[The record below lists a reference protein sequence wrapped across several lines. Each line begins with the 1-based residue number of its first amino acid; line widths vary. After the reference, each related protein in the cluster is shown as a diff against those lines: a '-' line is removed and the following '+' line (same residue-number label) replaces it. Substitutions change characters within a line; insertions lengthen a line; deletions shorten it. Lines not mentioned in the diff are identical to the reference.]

1 MLRRECETDVLNKYV
16 EINIFNTLEKE
27 VSMRLLKKYFITTI
41 ILLFLISTSTYTFA
55 ASSSDIFSGGFLF
68 IVRVAQ
74 ICNGK
79 LSST

>member
-1 MLRRECETDVLNKYV
+1 
-16 EINIFNTLEKE
+16 
-27 VSMRLLKKYFITTI
+27 MRLLKKYFITTI

-79 LSST
+79 LWST

>member
-41 ILLFLISTSTYTFA
+41 ILLFFDKYEHLY
-55 ASSSDIFSGGFLF
+55 
-68 IVRVAQ
+68 
-74 ICNGK
+74 ICRFFF
-79 LSST
+79 

>member
-55 ASSSDIFSGGFLF
+55 ASSSVFFQEGSYL
-68 IVRVAQ
+68 
-74 ICNGK
+74 
-79 LSST
+79 